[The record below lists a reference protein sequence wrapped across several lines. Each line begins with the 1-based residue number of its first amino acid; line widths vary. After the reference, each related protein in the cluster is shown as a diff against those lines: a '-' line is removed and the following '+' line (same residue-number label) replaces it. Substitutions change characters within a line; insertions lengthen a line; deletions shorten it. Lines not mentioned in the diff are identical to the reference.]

1 MTEYGL
7 KQKTIGFKMC
17 NRCDLGIRENAW
29 HIIRQCPYYN
39 DERVEMY
46 RELES
51 LGDIWQSRLSE
62 RSQEMLYILLG
73 MQREG
78 FEFMEMFSQSNSW
91 VSMC

>member
-29 HIIRQCPYYN
+29 HIIRQCPYHN

-78 FEFMEMFSQSNSW
+78 FEFMKMFSQSNSW